1 MNESKKKKY
10 FLRIM
15 QRFVLPMNESKKK
28 KAFLRIMQ
36 RSKEFL
42 LYFHYYGSH
51 VSGIA
56 VRIHETL
63 ELMNTRCE
71 E

>member
-1 MNESKKKKY
+1 
-10 FLRIM
+10 
-15 QRFVLPMNESKKK
+15 MNESKKK